1 MRRSTMPQAA
11 LALAALGLALPV
23 AGCGRR
29 AEATAT
35 AFDTP
40 PAGAPAAATSKAP
53 AGDPDSA
60 DVKAENM
67 IADCM
72 KSKGFRYVPHPL
84 NFDSGEQISRYA
96 GMLYVLE
103 PADQVRAFRA
113 KYGFG
118 GYSKLVYPNDPAVTV
133 RAPDPSQ
140 NPNNGIRDALDPAQQ
155 KAYDKALN
163 GDGAGGKMGDKAPK
177 GTDMGCGG
185 EASLKYY
192 GSGPSEN
199 EQAANRREYAKFAN
213 DPAVVKA
220 AQKYGD
226 CLKAKGYRVKRA
238 QPGWVEQEM
247 FTTWSDKAADAGS
260 VSASAAQAGLTK
272 EIKAALDDLDCG
284 AEYATIARTRY
295 AKAVR
300 AGGGVG

>member
-1 MRRSTMPQAA
+1 MRRSTMRPAA
-11 LALAALGLALPV
+11 LALGLALLA
-23 AGCGRR
+23 AGCGSQT
-29 AEATAT
+29 EAPAT

-40 PAGAPAAATSKAP
+40 PAGEPAAATSEAP
-53 AGDPDSA
+53 AGDLDSA
-60 DVKAENM
+60 AVKAENM

-72 KSKGFRYVPHPL
+72 KKKGFRYVPHPL
-84 NFDSGEQISRYA
+84 SFESGEQISRYA
-96 GMLYVLE
+96 GMMYVLE

-133 RAPDPSQ
+133 AAPDPSK

-163 GDGAGGKMGDKAPK
+163 GNMGDLKKDVKPPK
-177 GTDMGCGG
+177 NADMGCGG

-226 CLKAKGYRVKRA
+226 CLKAKGYKVKRA

-247 FTTWSDKAADAGS
+247 FTTWADKAMNAGS
-260 VSASAAQAGLTK
+260 VSATAARAGLTK

-284 AEYATIARTRY
+284 ADYATIARTKY